1 MELLHTVA
9 VMGVVF
15 LLAFLTE
22 SLTEYIFGTPLDKLG
37 VSKYK
42 WVLMYISAALGV
54 FLAFWYQLDLVNL
67 LAGVLGENIAPS
79 PVGFALT
86 GLGIGRGANY
96 LHQVVNTYFPGKQ
109 DD

>member
-1 MELLHTVA
+1 MELWHTVA

-22 SLTEYIFGTPLDKLG
+22 SLTEYIFGTLFEK
-37 VSKYK
+37 VSALTPYK
-42 WVLMYISAALGV
+42 WALMYVSAAVGV
-54 FLAFWYQLDLVNL
+54 GVAFYYQLDLINL

-79 PVGFALT
+79 PVGFTLT

-96 LHQVVNTYFPGKQ
+96 LHQVVDTYFPSR
-109 DD
+109 